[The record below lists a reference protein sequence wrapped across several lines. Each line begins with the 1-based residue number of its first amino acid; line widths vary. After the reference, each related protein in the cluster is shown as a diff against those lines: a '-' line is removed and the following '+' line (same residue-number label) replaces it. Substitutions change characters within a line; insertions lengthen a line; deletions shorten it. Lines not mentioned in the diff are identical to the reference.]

1 MERRLLDFAVR
12 CSRED
17 EYRDITDKC
26 PFLRKARISYIRKV
40 LDSDGPLAPFKGLG
54 EAILKRYETGA
65 EIRNQMAHA
74 DIDFLGLGLTRFYE
88 LTPDGGG
95 KTVTERTFNFE
106 PGKLERQA
114 VKAAR
119 LSKAVQ
125 RLHYKMFGDAPLE

>member
-1 MERRLLDFAVR
+1 MDFAMR
-12 CSRED
+12 CARED
-17 EYRDITDKC
+17 EYRDIALKA
-26 PFLRKARISYIRKV
+26 PFRRKTRIAYIREV
-40 LDSDGPLAPFKGLG
+40 LNAEGPLTPFRRLG
-54 EAILKRYETGA
+54 EAILKRYEDGA

-74 DIDFLGLGLTRFYE
+74 DIDFLGVGLTRFYE

-114 VKAAR
+114 VEAAR

-125 RLHYKMFGDAPLE
+125 RLHYKMFGDEPLE